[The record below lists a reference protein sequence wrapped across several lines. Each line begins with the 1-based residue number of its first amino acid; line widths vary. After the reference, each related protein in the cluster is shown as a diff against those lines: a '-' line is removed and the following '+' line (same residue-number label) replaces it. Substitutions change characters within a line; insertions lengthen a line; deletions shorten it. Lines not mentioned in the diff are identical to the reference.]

1 MAVRGHPPVGHDRVT
16 RRRQGKLGDRH
27 GMANGRAAEQV
38 AALVVGAGPA
48 GLMAAE
54 MLAAAGV
61 PALVVDH
68 KPSVAR
74 KFLMAGRSGL
84 NLTRDQ
90 PPDAFARSYLDGA
103 DWLGPM
109 LAEFGPTQVRGWAE
123 GLGQPLFAGSTGRVF
138 PRAMKASPLLRAWL
152 ARLAAEG
159 VTIRTRWRFT
169 GWDGAAARF
178 ATPDGAARVLADATV
193 LAMGGGSWARLG
205 ADGAWTGPLAAAGVA
220 LAPFQPSN
228 AGLRVDWSA
237 HMARHFGA
245 PVKGVALMARSGG
258 ARHRGEFAVSARG
271 LEGGGIYAIG
281 PAVRAGQAVTLDLL
295 PDLDA
300 GAVAARL
307 ARPRGKQTR
316 ANHLRRV
323 LHLSPV
329 ALALAR
335 EWAGPLPDAPEA
347 AAAVLKAV
355 PLRHAGFRP
364 LDEAISTAGGVTRA
378 ALDDGLML
386 RARPG
391 VFCAG
396 EMLDW
401 DAPTG
406 GYLLTACLATGRR
419 AGLSA
424 AAWLGAESVAGDIAP
439 RLA

>member
-1 MAVRGHPPVGHDRVT
+1 MA
-16 RRRQGKLGDRH
+16 QGQDP
-27 GMANGRAAEQV
+27 EQV
-38 AALVVGAGPA
+38 AALVIGAGPA

-54 MLAAAGV
+54 VLATSGI

-90 PPDAFARSYLDGA
+90 PTGAFTASYTGGA
-103 DWLGPM
+103 DWLAPL
-109 LAEFGPTQVRGWAE
+109 LADFGPRAVCAWAE
-123 GLGQPLFAGSTGRVF
+123 GLGQPVFAGSPGRVF
-138 PRAMKASPLLRAWL
+138 PVAMKASPLLRAWL
-152 ARLAAEG
+152 ARLAAGG
-159 VTIRTRWRFT
+159 VTIRTRWRFL

-178 ATPDGAARVLADATV
+178 DTPDGAVRLLADATV

-205 ADGAWTGPLAAAGVA
+205 SDGAWTGPLVAAGVP

-228 AGLRVDWSA
+228 VGLRVDWSD

-245 PVKGVALMARSGG
+245 PVKGAALVTGG
-258 ARHRGEFAVSARG
+258 RRHRGEFVVSARG

-281 PAVRAGQAVTLDLL
+281 PALRDGQAVTLDLL

-316 ANHLRRV
+316 ANHLRRA
-323 LHLSPV
+323 LHLPPV
-329 ALALAR
+329 AMALAR
-335 EWAGPLPDAPEA
+335 EWAGPLPDDPA
-347 AAAVLKAV
+347 AAAAMLKAV
-355 PLRHAGFRP
+355 PVRHAGFRP
-364 LDEAISTAGGVTRA
+364 RDEAISTAGGVTRA
-378 ALDDGLML
+378 AVDAHLML
-386 RARPG
+386 HARPG
-391 VFCAG
+391 AFCAG

-424 AAWLGAESVAGDIAP
+424 AAWLNAESVSGEIAP

>member
-1 MAVRGHPPVGHDRVT
+1 MT
-16 RRRQGKLGDRH
+16 
-27 GMANGRAAEQV
+27 RAAERV
-38 AALVVGAGPA
+38 AALVIGAGPA

-54 MLAAAGV
+54 VLAAAGV
-61 PALVVDH
+61 PVVVVDH

-90 PPDAFARSYLDGA
+90 PVAAFAARYPAGA
-103 DWLGPM
+103 AWLAPM
-109 LAEFGPTQVRGWAE
+109 LAEFGPAEVRGWAE

-152 ARLAAEG
+152 ARLAAGG
-159 VTIRTRWRFT
+159 VAIRTRWRFT
-169 GWDGAAARF
+169 GWDGAVACF

-245 PVKGVALMARSGG
+245 PVKGAALIAGDVRY
-258 ARHRGEFAVSARG
+258 RGEFVVSARG
-271 LEGGGIYAIG
+271 LEGGGVYDIG
-281 PAVRAGQAVTLDLL
+281 PAVRAGQAVTMDLM

-300 GAVAARL
+300 ATVAARL
-307 ARPRGKQTR
+307 ARPRGKRTR

-323 LHLSPV
+323 LHLAPV

-335 EWAGPLPDAPEA
+335 EWAGPLPDAPDA
-347 AAAVLKAV
+347 TAAVLKAV

-364 LDEAISTAGGVTRA
+364 LDEAISTAGGVVRA
-378 ALDDGLML
+378 ALDGDLML

-419 AGLSA
+419 AGLAA
-424 AAWLGAESVAGDIAP
+424 AAWLGADSVAGDIAP

>member
-1 MAVRGHPPVGHDRVT
+1 MADRQAPEKAT
-16 RRRQGKLGDRH
+16 
-27 GMANGRAAEQV
+27 EQV
-38 AALVVGAGPA
+38 AALVIGAGPA

-54 MLAAAGV
+54 TLAAAGV

-90 PPDAFARSYLDGA
+90 PHGAFTSTYTEGA
-103 DWLGPM
+103 DWLEPM
-109 LAEFGPTQVRGWAE
+109 LAAFGPAQARAWAE

-138 PRAMKASPLLRAWL
+138 PVAMKASPLLRAWL
-152 ARLAAEG
+152 ARLAEAG
-159 VTIRTRWRFT
+159 VTMRTRWRFT

-178 ATPDGAARVLADATV
+178 DTPEGPRRMLADATV

-205 ADGAWTGPLAAAGVA
+205 SDGAWTAPLAEAGVG

-228 AGLRVDWSA
+228 AGLRVDWSG

-245 PVKGVALMARSGG
+245 PMKGVALVAGG
-258 ARHRGEFAVSARG
+258 TRHRGEFVVSARG

-281 PAVRAGQAVTLDLL
+281 PAVRAGHAVTLDLL

-300 GAVAARL
+300 ETAAARL
-307 ARPRGKQTR
+307 ARPRGKQSR
-316 ANHLRRV
+316 VNHLRRA
-323 LHLSPV
+323 LHLAPV
-329 ALALAR
+329 AMALAR
-335 EWAGPLPDAPEA
+335 EWAGPLPDDPA
-347 AAAVLKAV
+347 AAAALLKAIPV
-355 PLRHAGFRP
+355 RHAGFRP

-378 ALDDGLML
+378 ALDADLML

-391 VFCAG
+391 TFCAG

-419 AGLSA
+419 AGQSA
-424 AAWLGAESVAGDIAP
+424 AAWLGNETVTGHHAP
-439 RLA
+439 RLG